1 MSYFA
6 CQNRKS
12 LGFKT
17 GFFPVLERT
26 HLTDIVSFYS
36 TYTKLYI
43 RTKPRKILPLFF
55 FYISWYKRRFFFF
68 KYQIN
73 NFKKV
78 FQREYNKM
86 PQCRSTF
93 CGVCLFVFWQRLFT
107 LNEYFFSI
115 LLFILLMLLL
125 TIKCLL
131 WFIQGMT
138 VNVVCATVF
147 SRNIYMQS

>member
-1 MSYFA
+1 MLVKIENLSVL
-6 CQNRKS
+6 R

-55 FYISWYKRRFFFF
+55 FTSVDINEDFFFF

-93 CGVCLFVFWQRLFT
+93 CGVCLFVF
-107 LNEYFFSI
+107 
-115 LLFILLMLLL
+115 
-125 TIKCLL
+125 
-131 WFIQGMT
+131 
-138 VNVVCATVF
+138 
-147 SRNIYMQS
+147 